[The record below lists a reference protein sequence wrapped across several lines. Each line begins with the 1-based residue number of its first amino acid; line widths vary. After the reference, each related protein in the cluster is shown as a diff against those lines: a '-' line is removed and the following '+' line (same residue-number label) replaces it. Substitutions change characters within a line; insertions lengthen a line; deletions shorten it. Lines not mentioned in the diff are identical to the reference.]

1 MKPVFDLVLQR
12 QLESLTTGNSAYL
25 LTFLQAARRA
35 DLHIRLVFAPW
46 RSFGNRPWSA
56 IHPGFDHVVDEVIWP
71 RAVRIGRTYW
81 SVSPRIWARFGIRAI
96 KEVLRHLGFNLH
108 IHSYLGDPL
117 DSAEEKLVA
126 ATCQADP
133 AEILIAEYSSLAPL
147 LGRLPGHRVRGVL
160 MHDQMSARAAQFRLN
175 DMKAD
180 FLEVSVADELE
191 WVKSAN
197 LMVYASADEM
207 ADFGSQMTGARAIWL
222 CPEPPLYTVSEAVEV
237 PRLVFL
243 GTRHAGNTD
252 SINHFLGDIWPLVRA
267 QLPDIECWIAGST
280 GKDIAPDYQNLAG
293 VKILGRVEDLADIG
307 GPSSIGLAPT
317 RLASGVSIKVAEYLM
332 LGMTCVAYPK
342 ALQGFGDV
350 LNDMVDV
357 SVDKEAFAEAIVAL
371 AGNESKR
378 IMQAKTAPAEVARI
392 GRNQPVIDCL
402 REVAAG

>member
-12 QLESLTTGNSAYL
+12 QLESLSTGNNAYL

-56 IHPGFDHVVDEVIWP
+56 IHPGFDHVIDEVIWP
-71 RAVRIGRTYW
+71 RAIKLGRAYW
-81 SVSPRIWARFGIRAI
+81 SLSPRVWARFGVRVI
-96 KEVLRHLGFNLH
+96 KEGLRRLGVKQT

-117 DSAEEKLVA
+117 GRSEEKLVA
-126 ATCQADP
+126 AVCKVDP
-133 AEILIAEYSSLAPL
+133 AAILIAEYSSLAPL
-147 LGRLPGHRVRGVL
+147 LNRLPDHKVRGVL
-160 MHDQMSARAAQFRLN
+160 MHDLMSARAEQFRLN
-175 DMKAD
+175 DLKPD
-180 FLEVSVADELE
+180 FLEVSAADEFE

-207 ADFGSQMTGARAIWL
+207 VTFGSQMSGARAVWL
-222 CPEPPLYTVSEAVEV
+222 CPEPPVYAVSETVET

-252 SINHFLGDIWPLVRA
+252 SLNHFLGDIWPLVRA
-267 QLPDIECWIAGST
+267 RLPDVECWIAGST
-280 GKDIAPDYQNLAG
+280 GKDVAPEYEDLAG
-293 VKILGRVEDLADIG
+293 VKILGRVDDLADIG

-342 ALQGFGDV
+342 ALQGFGDA
-350 LNDMVDV
+350 LNTMVDV
-357 SVDKEAFAEAIVAL
+357 SADKQAYADAIVAL
-371 AGNESKR
+371 VGDENRRVA
-378 IMQAKTAPAEVARI
+378 QAKNAPGEVARI

-402 REVAAG
+402 RELAAG